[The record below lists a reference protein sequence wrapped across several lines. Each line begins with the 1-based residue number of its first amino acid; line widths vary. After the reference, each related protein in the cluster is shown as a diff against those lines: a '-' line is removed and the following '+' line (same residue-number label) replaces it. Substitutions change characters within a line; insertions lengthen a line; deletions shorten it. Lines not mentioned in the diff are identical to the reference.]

1 MPPSGARLGAKL
13 GQQLRTRKGSASSSG
28 VGGFC
33 QPLTRHV
40 HVPVLRAQGCLLLRL
55 VLDHVVDA
63 EAVDALLPLAV
74 GLARRLVGPAVAG
87 QLAALELGAR
97 LGGPVLDLL
106 VGLRLG
112 DGVVEELQVVLGDD
126 RGGWKLI
133 SDLARFG

>member
-1 MPPSGARLGAKL
+1 
-13 GQQLRTRKGSASSSG
+13 
-28 VGGFC
+28 V
-33 QPLTRHV
+33 
-40 HVPVLRAQGCLLLRL
+40 RL

-126 RGGWKLI
+126 RGGWNLI
-133 SDLARFG
+133 SGLARFG